1 MAEEITTKCICII
14 RHKKG
19 NKKAK
24 VYNVEIKKRGKNLYN
39 FIKGE
44 EIKNNVAKE
53 IEERNKLIN
62 DLISK
67 KTGCNY
73 EKYF

>member
-1 MAEEITTKCICII
+1 MDQAITTKCVCII

-24 VYNVEIKKRGKNLYN
+24 IYEVEIEKRGEQLFN
-39 FIKGE
+39 FIKGK
-44 EIKNNVAKE
+44 EIKKKVEEVIK
-53 IEERNKLIN
+53 ERNKLIT
-62 DLISK
+62 DDK
-67 KTGCNY
+67 VGFNY